1 MMKKLISCLM
11 AGVLAVTMLLGVSV
25 TAAAEDFAQPVVE
38 IIEEEDAAVLK
49 VTAPMTELLN
59 FFSKR
64 SKFQNMEFYFN
75 IEAGGYEFIL
85 RFYNSDLAYEYD
97 IRAPKIGSKSA
108 LLQACSFKL
117 STDNFAFTVK
127 NTHSCAKALKKAE
140 EVTYTYYMVDELGRL
155 FYGSDEAVTKPL
167 GDEVKDISELEF
179 GEIKSYTCT
188 GKARKP
194 AVTIMDGDYKL
205 KKGTDYSVSYKNNKE
220 IGTATVTVKGKG
232 EYGGKKTLTFKINP
246 KKPTLKAV
254 KKSDKKIKLTWE
266 AIEGADNYQIYYS
279 ENGGDYEKLITVSG
293 KATSSTISTLD
304 LKNNSYKFKIRAY
317 SEVDGK
323 KYYSSFSKIVKY
335 N

>member
-1 MMKKLISCLM
+1 MMKKIISCLM

-25 TAAAEDFAQPVVE
+25 TAAAEDFPQPVVE
-38 IIEEEDAAVLK
+38 VIAEKEAAVLK
-49 VTAPMTELLN
+49 VTAPMTDLLN

-64 SKFQNMEFYFN
+64 SMFQNMEFYFS

-97 IRAPKIGSKSA
+97 IRAPKIGSRSA

-117 STDNFAFTVK
+117 STDNFTFTVK
-127 NTHSCAKALKKAE
+127 NSHSCAKALKNAE
-140 EVTYTYYMVDELGRL
+140 EVTYTYYMADEFGRFL
-155 FYGSDEAVTKPL
+155 YGSEEAITKPL
-167 GDEVKDISELEF
+167 GDDVKDISELEF
-179 GEIKSYTCT
+179 GEIKSYTYT
-188 GKARKP
+188 GKSKKP
-194 AVTIMDGDYKL
+194 SVTIKDGAYKL

-254 KKSDKKIKLTWE
+254 KKSDTKIKFTWK
-266 AIEGADNYQIYYS
+266 AIEGADKYQIYYS

-317 SEVDGK
+317 KEVDGK